1 MIHGRFLL
9 GFDWFLLCSAQLW
22 SFLVLQNAIQFYCYM
37 KARTAQ
43 LPIRHLKINIPY
55 SQKKRRKVL
64 TAWNLLNKDKKLQ
77 KIQLRNFNLKL
88 CNINFLCNEKFIISM
103 KYDATR
109 KLQHGKFYVTFSSPS
124 SHIEKISKMLM
135 EKAMVVKGLIKFY

>member
-22 SFLVLQNAIQFYCYM
+22 SFLVLQNSIQFYCHM

-109 KLQHGKFYVTFSSPS
+109 KLQHWEILRDFLFTILPHRKNFKNADGKSNGGERFN
-124 SHIEKISKMLM
+124 
-135 EKAMVVKGLIKFY
+135 